1 LVARGINTALI
12 VANWDEILRFVAS
25 IRLGIVTASH
35 MLKRL
40 AAYPR
45 QNALAAA
52 LAEMGRIEWTLFTLQ
67 LLRSEK
73 RRHLIQSRLN
83 KGESRNQLAQAVFF
97 HRLGEIRD
105 RSFENQAHRA
115 SGLNLLV
122 AAIVTW
128 NTRYLGHAVQH
139 LRDRDENV
147 PDQLLAH
154 VWPTA
159 WEHVNLTGNYSWP
172 STHRGDPGRICQ
184 ASRQTGVGTRAG
196 AMWTPMPRPGW
207 RAR

>member
-1 LVARGINTALI
+1 
-12 VANWDEILRFVAS
+12 
-25 IRLGIVTASH
+25 

-52 LAEMGRIEWTLFTLQ
+52 LAEIGRIERTLFTLQ

-97 HRLGEIRD
+97 HRLGESRD

-128 NTRYLGHAVQH
+128 NTRYRGHAVQH

-159 WEHVNLTGNYSWP
+159 WEHVNLTGDYSWH
-172 STHRGDPGRICQ
+172 STHRGEPG
-184 ASRQTGVGTRAG
+184 
-196 AMWTPMPRPGW
+196 
-207 RAR
+207 